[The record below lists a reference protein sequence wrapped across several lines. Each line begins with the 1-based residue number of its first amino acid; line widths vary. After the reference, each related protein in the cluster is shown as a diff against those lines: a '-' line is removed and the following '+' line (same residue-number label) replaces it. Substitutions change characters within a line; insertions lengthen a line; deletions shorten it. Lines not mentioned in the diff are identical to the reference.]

1 MGLAEFEGEGVKCPT
16 PLKVQVGDFSGG
28 LVAKTLSSQCRGH
41 RFDPWSGNYI
51 PHATTKTQFSQINNY
66 FKKSLVSLGKEH
78 LNFTGPKKFQRYW
91 ISKSGEA
98 QILLPYPILQIFII
112 FHKTFTGICLV
123 KEELAH

>member
-1 MGLAEFEGEGVKCPT
+1 M
-16 PLKVQVGDFSGG
+16 
-28 LVAKTLSSQCRGH
+28 AKTPHFQCRQS
-41 RFDPWSGNYI
+41 WSDLI
-51 PHATTKTQFSQINNY
+51 PGQGTRSPMPQLKILHATAKTRCSQINNY
-66 FKKSLVSLGKEH
+66 FKKSLVSLDKEH

-98 QILLPYPILQIFII
+98 QILLPYPVPQIFII